1 MITDKTLDEAM
12 VEAARFLKAAKALRA
27 ARKSGRSIKVC
38 DNLDCQRVVAFEES
52 SCPHCKQTKFW
63 GSCRV
68 DIQEHAA
75 CKRASLDL
83 THKLADL
90 RAGR

>member
-1 MITDKTLDEAM
+1 MIQDKTLDEAM

-27 ARKSGRSIKVC
+27 ARKEAIAAGTFGCWSDGTPR
-38 DNLDCQRVVAFEES
+38 ES
-52 SCPHCKQTKFW
+52 
-63 GSCRV
+63 
-68 DIQEHAA
+68 AA

>member
-27 ARKSGRSIKVC
+27 ARKEAKVGLMYTVGSDHWC
-38 DNLDCQRVVAFEES
+38 IQRDCA
-52 SCPHCKQTKFW
+52 KQ
-63 GSCRV
+63 
-68 DIQEHAA
+68 HAA